1 VCVATT
7 KQRSQAFERAPL
19 EYLLIFNLTMTL
31 GEVRG
36 IFQLL
41 PIIALGEWAEGHH
54 EYKGENKHHKHDL
67 NQRADEQAADHS
79 NPDH

>member
-1 VCVATT
+1 
-7 KQRSQAFERAPL
+7 
-19 EYLLIFNLTMTL
+19 MTL